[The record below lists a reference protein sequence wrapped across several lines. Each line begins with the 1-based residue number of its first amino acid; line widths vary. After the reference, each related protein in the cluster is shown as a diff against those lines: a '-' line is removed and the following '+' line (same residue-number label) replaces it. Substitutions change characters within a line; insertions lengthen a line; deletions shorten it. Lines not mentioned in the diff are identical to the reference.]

1 MTVRMLGGVG
11 WFFGRDVQ
19 QRRGYPIGL
28 VSSTWGGTNIETWIS
43 PTGLAACKG
52 EKGSKNDKGGTGGKK
67 GASSPKGGKGGQ
79 PARTD
84 QPSRRDI
91 SCFVCYCHC

>member
-28 VSSTWGGTNIETWIS
+28 VSSNWGGTNIETWIS

-52 EKGSKNDKGGTGGKK
+52 EKGSKHTYKPTPPNRPQCKHLGEPCTVHPCVNGM
-67 GASSPKGGKGGQ
+67 
-79 PARTD
+79 
-84 QPSRRDI
+84 
-91 SCFVCYCHC
+91 Y